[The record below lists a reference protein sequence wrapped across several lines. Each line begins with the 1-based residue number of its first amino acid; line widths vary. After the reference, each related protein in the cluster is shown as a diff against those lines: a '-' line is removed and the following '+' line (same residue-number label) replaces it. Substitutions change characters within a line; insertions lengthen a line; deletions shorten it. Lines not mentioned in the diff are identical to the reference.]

1 MKIGIK
7 GIGVQGI
14 ITIFLILLG
23 VASLVLASAPVQI
36 LILMLLAYASNASYS
51 MVSRSAVRTSALY
64 HAFTV
69 FLNNALFYS
78 VLHRLV
84 GNELSLALF
93 IPYTVATVF
102 GSQNGSMA
110 SMRIESLFGIKAN
123 PDKKA
128 KPTLQSVLAQKVL
141 LGFVGVLGIVA
152 AIFTRDLKT
161 AAFVAFLA
169 LADNL
174 TFSIL
179 RRSRNTNNVAYH
191 VIASLI
197 KGTIWYLLFRELSLS
212 KMALAFF
219 PQYCF
224 GSVLGGLIG
233 QDVSLRIERLIGAS
247 ADDHLKSSAKHFMP
261 VVPLAILSVV
271 VVAISLFAH
280 DPRFAL
286 YLALLSGAQQIS
298 FTLVSR
304 SRNRGHMG
312 YHMVASILSNG
323 VWFLTFRQ
331 ANLEQ
336 WSPDLYLPFTLGGT
350 AGSISGAGISMQI
363 ERKLGI
369 SSDAH
374 VAPKPS

>member
-1 MKIGIK
+1 MKICGRDIGIQ
-7 GIGVQGI
+7 GV
-14 ITIFLILLG
+14 ITIFLIFLG
-23 VASLVLASAPVQI
+23 TVSLVVSSTPTEI

-51 MVSRSAVRTSALY
+51 MVSRSAVRTSVLY
-64 HAFTV
+64 HALTV
-69 FLNNALFYS
+69 FLNNTLFYL

-84 GNELSLALF
+84 QNDLSIVLF

-102 GSQNGSMA
+102 GSQNGSLA
-110 SMRIESLFGIKAN
+110 SMRIEERFGIKAN
-123 PDKKA
+123 PDKNA
-128 KPTLQSVLAQKVL
+128 KPTPQSVLAQKLL

-152 AIFTRDLKT
+152 AVFTRDLKT

-174 TFSIL
+174 TFSVL

-191 VIASLI
+191 IIASI
-197 KGTIWYLLFRELSLS
+197 AKGTVWYLLFRELSLS
-212 KMALAFF
+212 KMALGFF

-247 ADDHLKSSAKHFMP
+247 ADDHLKSKAKHFMP
-261 VVPLAILSVV
+261 TVSLAILSLG
-271 VVAISLFAH
+271 VVAISFFANE
-280 DPRFAL
+280 PSFAV
-286 YLALLSGAQQIS
+286 YLALLSGAQQVS
-298 FTLVSR
+298 FTIVSR

-312 YHMVASILSNG
+312 YHMLASILSNG

-331 ANLEQ
+331 ANLEH
-336 WSPDLYLPFTLGGT
+336 WSPDLYLPFALGGT

-374 VAPKPS
+374 LAKPA